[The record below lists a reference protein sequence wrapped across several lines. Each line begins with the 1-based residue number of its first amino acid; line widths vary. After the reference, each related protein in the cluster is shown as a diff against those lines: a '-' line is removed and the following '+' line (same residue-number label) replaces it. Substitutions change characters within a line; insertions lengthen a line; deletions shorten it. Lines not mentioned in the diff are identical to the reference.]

1 MLNDTSDQIGIF
13 LERERAWRQLM
24 EMQRQAGMVEIAA
37 SVLHNIGNV
46 LNSAGVSIS
55 SLNEEINTSAFVN
68 ASKVLGFLKENATHL
83 QDYLSQDAR
92 GKLLPEYFI
101 QLLAE
106 LELAREVLKKESK
119 NISTHFN
126 HINEIVNS
134 QSAIS
139 GCKSGVIEK
148 IFLPDIIDVALQL
161 SAHTL
166 ASKNIR
172 LDKVINSTLFVT
184 VDKSRLVQIIVNFIQ
199 NAKDSLMCVNDDKLK
214 IISIEVAENNVQD
227 CADIIVKDNGM
238 GISAE
243 NLHKL
248 FKFGFT
254 TKPKGHGFGLYNSFL
269 SAKDLGGTILVESEG
284 EGSGATFILRLPI
297 AANDKKLD
305 GEIYE

>member
-1 MLNDTSDQIGIF
+1 
-13 LERERAWRQLM
+13 
-24 EMQRQAGMVEIAA
+24 MVEIVA

-55 SLNEEINTSAFVN
+55 SLNDGINTSVFVN

-83 QDYLSQDAR
+83 QEYLSQDAR

-101 QLLAE
+101 QLLTE
-106 LELAREVLKKESK
+106 FDLAHETLKNESR

-126 HINEIVNS
+126 HINEIVSS

-139 GCKSGVIEK
+139 GCKSGAFEK
-148 IFLPDIIDVALQL
+148 IFLSDMVDMALKL

-166 ASKNIR
+166 ASRNIR
-172 LDKVINSTLFVT
+172 LDKVFNSALFVS

-199 NAKDSLMCVNDDKLK
+199 NAKDALQCIDDDKLK
-214 IISIEVAENNVQD
+214 VITIEITEDKVQNYANIS
-227 CADIIVKDNGM
+227 VKDNGM

-243 NLHKL
+243 NLPKL

-254 TKPKGHGFGLYNSFL
+254 TKQKGHGFGLYNSFL
-269 SAKDLGGTILVESEG
+269 SAKELGGTIVAAREG
-284 EGSGATFILRLPI
+284 EGSGATFTLKLPI
-297 AANDKKLD
+297 AANANSLD
-305 GEIYE
+305 ENIHE